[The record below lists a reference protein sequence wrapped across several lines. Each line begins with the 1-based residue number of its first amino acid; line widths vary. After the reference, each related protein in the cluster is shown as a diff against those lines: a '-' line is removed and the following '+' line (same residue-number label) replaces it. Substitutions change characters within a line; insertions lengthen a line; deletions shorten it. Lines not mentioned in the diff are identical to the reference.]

1 MKIEDRNSEKKP
13 FRFPFFAAARK
24 RGLVNDEPPET
35 ELVQNLAKVE
45 SERMGA
51 HHIIAPKEK
60 ELKNIKKSEAEELKS
75 ATSKLRDKALN
86 LFIKYKALVD
96 KRIADKDRA
105 RTVDDIVL
113 ACRFASAREA
123 WNHLNLA
130 MEELQLL
137 IDTYE
142 DKDKEK
148 NEDKT

>member
-13 FRFPFFAAARK
+13 FRFPFFGAMKK
-24 RGLVNDEPPET
+24 RGLVNDEPSET
-35 ELVQNLAKVE
+35 ELVQNLAKAE

-51 HHIIAPKEK
+51 RHIVAPKEK
-60 ELKNIKKSEAEELKS
+60 ELKKIKKSEVEELKA
-75 ATSKLRDKALN
+75 ATSKIRDKALN
-86 LFIKYKALVD
+86 LFVKCKALVD

-105 RTVDDIVL
+105 RTVDDITL
-113 ACRFASAREA
+113 ACRFASARET

-142 DKDKEK
+142 DKEK
-148 NEDKT
+148 NEVKT